1 MKPYLQI
8 YLFFLI
14 ILLFSEDT
22 SKIGPQMPEQKVATA
37 PPSLVKIY
45 IYNYIDIYN
54 YIYEENN
61 NYN

>member
-1 MKPYLQI
+1 
-8 YLFFLI
+8 
-14 ILLFSEDT
+14 
-22 SKIGPQMPEQKVATA
+22 MPEQKVATA